1 MKNLE
6 KFLEFNG
13 KRIAVLLADGTWWVA
28 VKPICEALGVNY
40 NRQFQN
46 IKEDDILSGV
56 FANQQTHDTSG
67 RVQEMLCLPEKFIYG
82 WVFSLRSD
90 ASGLVEYKKKC
101 YEVLYDHFHG
111 ALTARLN
118 TLSQRD
124 GIAMRIIELEEKL
137 EQSEE
142 YQEIQ
147 KLKKLKTE
155 TTKTLNRLDV
165 ELKAGQLSMDF
176 K

>member
-28 VKPICEALGVNY
+28 VKPICEALNIQY
-40 NRQFQN
+40 NRAFQN
-46 IKEDDILSGV
+46 IKDDPELGQLLAEQLTV
-56 FANQQTHDTSG
+56 AADGKTRNM
-67 RVQEMLCLPEKFIYG
+67 VCLPEKFIYG
-82 WVFSLRSD
+82 WLFSLRSD
-90 ASGLVEYKKKC
+90 NEDLRIYRMKC
-101 YEVLYDHFHG
+101 YEVLYNHFHG

-124 GIAMRIIELEEKL
+124 GIAMRILELEEKL

-176 K
+176 E

>member
-13 KRIAVLLADGTWWVA
+13 KRISVLSNDGQWWVA
-28 VKPICEALGVNY
+28 IRPICDALGVDYHAQYKRLQSDNILSRVLSKQTTHDAT
-40 NRQFQN
+40 NRLQEMVC
-46 IKEDDILSGV
+46 IKE
-56 FANQQTHDTSG
+56 
-67 RVQEMLCLPEKFIYG
+67 KFVYG
-82 WVFSLRSD
+82 WLFSIQSD
-90 ASGLVEYKKKC
+90 SDELTEYKIKC
-101 YEVLYDHFHG
+101 YEVLFDHFHG

-124 GIAMRIIELEEKL
+124 GIAMRILELEEKL